1 LCNFGFLGFGQ
12 KRANNCATRRTHL
25 YYMDMVSL
33 KDGYFR
39 NQKTKKNIEKKQD
52 RLVVIVRKKKRKKS
66 DISTV
71 KKRDEG

>member
-1 LCNFGFLGFGQ
+1 
-12 KRANNCATRRTHL
+12 
-25 YYMDMVSL
+25 MDMVSL

-71 KKRDEG
+71 RKRDEGFKTPWLCPPTKNRKS